1 MKREVSNEHPIWIY
15 FSEAIHDSLHT
26 KMGVEENDDV
36 EAYLTTMLVEFVHQ
50 DNIYGIR
57 DAAGRPIEEV
67 TEMVREGDIRLNA
80 DSFDRERE
88 VNRHIGDFLLFWSGV
103 FPEFLSYL
111 KAPSRMDALI
121 DVTRQGQLS
130 YHVASTFDHEPYT
143 GEAEVLRRLSEQFE
157 MYRHGLTL
165 VRASFE
171 GFARQGWMHG
181 FDC

>member
-1 MKREVSNEHPIWIY
+1 MKREVSNEHPIWVY

-26 KMGVEENDDV
+26 QMGVDDSDDV
-36 EAYLTTMLVEFVHQ
+36 EAYLTTMLVEFIHRDQ
-50 DNIYGIR
+50 IYGIR
-57 DAAGRPIEEV
+57 DAAGRPIEHV
-67 TEMVREGDIRLNA
+67 SEMVREGDVRLNA

-88 VNRHIGDFLLFWSGV
+88 VHRHIGDFLLFWSGV
-103 FPEFLSYL
+103 FPEFLQYV
-111 KAPSRMDALI
+111 KAPVSLDALV

-130 YHVASTFDHEPYT
+130 YHVASTFDHPPYT
-143 GEAEVLRRLSEQFE
+143 EEAEILRKLSERFE
-157 MYRHGLTL
+157 MYRNGLTL